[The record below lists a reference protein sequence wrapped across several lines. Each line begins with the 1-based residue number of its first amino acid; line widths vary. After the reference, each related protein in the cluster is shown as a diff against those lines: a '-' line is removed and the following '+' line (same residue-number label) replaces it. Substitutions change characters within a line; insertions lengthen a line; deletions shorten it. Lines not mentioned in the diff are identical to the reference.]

1 MRLREYLLGICAS
14 SREVDV
20 VVLCMEEAFS
30 NAIRHSGSDEPV
42 SVRLRLDDDLLQ
54 VTVKDRGTGFDV
66 SRFHPD
72 ELPAVDAA
80 GGRGLFLISRLMD
93 QMELRVNHGLEVHAA
108 VEVDI
113 RGRAAASGML
123 TAVVD
128 EAGVFEG
135 AVLTL
140 GQ

>member
-1 MRLREYLLGICAS
+1 
-14 SREVDV
+14 
-20 VVLCMEEAFS
+20 MEEAFS